1 MIEVEKKFKAEK
13 NELARLIAGAHF
25 LREDKHTDV
34 YYDTADYAL
43 TKRDIWLRMRSGKFE
58 LKYPIGAADAVHD
71 VTVYDE
77 IENDAAIAAKLG
89 MPTDKSL
96 QDVLVSLGYVPFAT
110 ITTTRAKYEKD
121 GFHIDID
128 EADFGYS
135 ILEIE
140 LMVSDKNEVDSAGG
154 HILDFAAKNGIS
166 VSEKQVR
173 GKVRE
178 YIRLNNPRQARI
190 LEEAWGIAL

>member
-43 TKRDIWLRMRSGKFE
+43 TKKDIWLRMRSGKFE
-58 LKYPIGAADAVHD
+58 LKYPIGAMDAVHD
-71 VTVYDE
+71 MTVYDE
-77 IENDAAIAAKLG
+77 IENDVAIAAKLG
-89 MPTDKSL
+89 MPVDVPLK
-96 QDVLVSLGYVPFAT
+96 DVLLSSGYVPFAT
-110 ITTTRAKYEKD
+110 ITTTRAKYEKND
-121 GFHIDID
+121 FHIDVD
-128 EADFGYS
+128 EADFGYR

-140 LMVSDKNEVDSAGG
+140 LMVSDKHEVESARRR
-154 HILDFAAKNGIS
+154 ILDFAAKNG
-166 VSEKQVR
+166 VSIPEEQVR

-178 YIRLNNPRQARI
+178 YIRLNNPQQARI
-190 LEEAWGIAL
+190 LEKAWGIAI